1 MSRCECSSIHHV
13 YTLTPCSGYDPTKLF
28 QRKVNKRAVP
38 DYYDIIKEPMA
49 LSTIKSRVARGRVA
63 LETIL
68 TDGSLPSRR
77 DHETD
82 TTKTALDSIMGDVEE
97 LSRGR

>member
-1 MSRCECSSIHHV
+1 M
-13 YTLTPCSGYDPTKLF
+13 
-28 QRKVNKRAVP
+28 AVG
-38 DYYDIIKEPMA
+38 
-49 LSTIKSRVARGRVA
+49 TIKSRVARGRVA

-82 TTKTALDSIMGDVEE
+82 TSKTALDSIMGDVEE